1 MEDCANSGIYGEL
14 AFSIVDPETANIASL
29 EPGKTTTLRLDH
41 GGRVWG
47 KYSVEESG
55 KYSVKIRGAYHMEIE
70 IDGILYGEAGGLDR
84 DCYLE
89 AGKIYYFRLDKS
101 NFQEEDF
108 DISVDFEKA
117 QKIESLKVTPGT
129 TKYTEHPE
137 GVDRWHFGDWKVRV
151 NFEDGTFDEFDF
163 LDLVKDGEESTNAN
177 YITKYNLSVEIYQKD
192 SEDLYAD
199 DPYEFDY
206 WAAGEYEVVFK
217 CPEYTTKRFEFQIL
231 SKADQTKTVTGLGE
245 LKIQNTEPLFANTS
259 YPDDWLE
266 YQVTYKGGLT
276 ETVSGTSDNRGNYF
290 EATVSDASGN
300 TYFWGDKLK
309 AGAYTLHV
317 KQEDGEVE
325 TTCEFTVV
333 SARDLAGENSV
344 VF

>member
-1 MEDCANSGIYGEL
+1 M
-14 AFSIVDPETANIASL
+14 
-29 EPGKTTTLRLDH
+29 
-41 GGRVWG
+41 
-47 KYSVEESG
+47 
-55 KYSVKIRGAYHMEIE
+55 
-70 IDGILYGEAGGLDR
+70 
-84 DCYLE
+84 
-89 AGKIYYFRLDKS
+89 
-101 NFQEEDF
+101 
-108 DISVDFEKA
+108 DFEKA

-129 TKYTEHPE
+129 TEYTEHPE

-163 LDLVKDGEESTNAN
+163 LDAVKDGEESTNAN

-199 DPYEFDY
+199 DPYEFDD

-231 SKADQTKTVTGLGE
+231 SKADQTETVTGLGE

-266 YQVTYKGGLT
+266 YQVTYEGGLT
-276 ETVSGTSDNRGNYF
+276 ETVSGTSDSRGNYF

-309 AGAYTLHV
+309 TGAYTLHV

-333 SARDLAGENSV
+333 PEIWLEKTALFLMRADALRKQTRNVMSILNTQPRKQEPGM
-344 VF
+344 

>member
-14 AFSIVDPETANIASL
+14 CLSIVDPETANIASL

-55 KYSVKIRGAYHMEIE
+55 KYSVKIRGAYPMEIE
-70 IDGILYGEAGGLDR
+70 IDGISYGEAGGLDR

-129 TKYTEHPE
+129 TEYTEHPE

-163 LDLVKDGEESTNAN
+163 LDAVKDGEESTNAN

-199 DPYEFDY
+199 DPYEFDD

-231 SKADQTKTVTGLGE
+231 SKADQTETVTGLGE

-266 YQVTYKGGLT
+266 YQVTYEGGLT
-276 ETVSGTSDNRGNYF
+276 ETVSGTSDSRGNYF

-309 AGAYTLHV
+309 TGAYTLHV
-317 KQEDGEVE
+317 K
-325 TTCEFTVV
+325 
-333 SARDLAGENSV
+333 AGRR
-344 VF
+344 